1 MKWTYPIVAFIV
13 FFVLGFGLVNLLKE
27 DLEVAPWAGSTAE
40 EGRLISHTKNVT
52 RLVNAGPADLHSYL
66 KTAIPYEEAQTTNMA
81 PSEENWQEFFL
92 NSLKVNPE
100 ARHVIILSG
109 GDKKALAWSLPGLY
123 YAYFYGSPVIFY
135 NNGELTGREN
145 VTTAMQA
152 YVLGT
157 EQMIPDEILS
167 DFKDVERISA
177 KSPQQLALKLA
188 EYRDEQTEFGW
199 GREVDRDNGYFHYV
213 LTTPDDVLLGLA
225 ALPYAKSNNATLLYA
240 EEDGG
245 ISGELDR
252 YAFAQRA
259 DWFVTPS
266 EGPFRHF
273 WVVSNRI
280 SYAAQARLDFALEK
294 AEYASMGPI
303 ALGDME
309 ALMSIFLIWGI
320 ASALFVWIHSLYFL
334 PMVKMPIKIGW
345 TLASLLLPVLGP
357 VLYINSYRR
366 PAKEVDDGDWRW
378 IRSHNQQSAT
388 ATIMGFGYGAPLM
401 IVVGFILVWF
411 GFPIFFGE
419 GMEGPFFWLG
429 AGMPVMMIAMYILA
443 VLIAWAM
450 VQYPMKKSMMP
461 GMSDKKISKMAFITT
476 ALSMLAVSLGMMS
489 VSWYMLMDKIPMM
502 PKEDDILWFASMW
515 LASFIGFLVAWP
527 LNWIFI
533 RKHLKPGNV

>member
-1 MKWTYPIVAFIV
+1 MKWTYPIVAFTI
-13 FFVLGFGLVNLLKE
+13 FFVLGFGLVNLIKE
-27 DLEVAPWAGSTAE
+27 DLEVAPWAGSTAT

-52 RLVNAGPADLHSYL
+52 RLVNAGPADLHAYL

-81 PSEENWQEFFL
+81 PSEENWQDFFL
-92 NSLKVNPE
+92 TSLKVNPE
-100 ARHVIILSG
+100 ARHVIILPG

-145 VTTAMQA
+145 VTNAMQA

-157 EQMIPDEILS
+157 EQMVPDEVLS
-167 DFKDVERISA
+167 DFGDVERISA
-177 KSPQQLALKLA
+177 NSPQQLALKFA
-188 EYRDEQTEFGW
+188 EYRDEETEFGW

-213 LTTPDDVLLGLA
+213 LTTPEDALEGLA
-225 ALPYAKSNNATLLYA
+225 AIPYAVSNNASLLYA

-273 WVVSNRI
+273 WFVSNRI
-280 SYAAQARLDFALEK
+280 SYAAQGRLDFALEK
-294 AEYASMGPI
+294 AEYASKGPI
-303 ALGDME
+303 ALGATE
-309 ALMSIFLIWGI
+309 ALLSIFFIWGI
-320 ASALFVWIHSLYFL
+320 ASALFVGIHSLYFL

-419 GMEGPFFWLG
+419 GMEGTFFWLG
-429 AGMPVMMIAMYILA
+429 AGMPIMMIAMYIFA
-443 VLIAWAM
+443 VLIAWAL

-461 GMSDKKISKMAFITT
+461 GMSAKKISKMAFITT

-489 VSWYMLMDKIPMM
+489 VSWYMFMNKIPMM
-502 PKEDDILWFASMW
+502 PKEDDVLWFASMW

-527 LNWIFI
+527 FNWIFI
-533 RKHLKPGNV
+533 RKQLKPGNV